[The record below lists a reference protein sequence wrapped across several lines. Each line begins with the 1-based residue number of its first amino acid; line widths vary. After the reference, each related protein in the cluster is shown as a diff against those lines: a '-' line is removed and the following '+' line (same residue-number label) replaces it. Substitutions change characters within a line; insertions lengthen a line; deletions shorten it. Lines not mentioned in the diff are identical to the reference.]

1 MSDGTRRRRWGRRYR
16 GGAADGSAPMDVH
29 LATRCLAATRIG
41 LGLALF
47 VAPRQV
53 ARGWIGREADG
64 AGTSAAVRGLG
75 ARDVALG
82 VGMLAATGRDPD
94 RRDLRRWIEAG
105 IVADLADGA
114 ATLLVGRPDRRRALV
129 VAMAASG
136 ATFGGWLRR
145 RLG

>member
-1 MSDGTRRRRWGRRYR
+1 
-16 GGAADGSAPMDVH
+16 MDVR

-47 VAPRQV
+47 LAPRRV
-53 ARGWIGREADG
+53 ARGWIGDDADRPG
-64 AGTSAAVRGLG
+64 AAAAVRGLG

-82 VGMLAATGRDPD
+82 VGMLAAIDD
-94 RRDLRRWIEAG
+94 RQDDADLHRWIEAG

-114 ATLLVGRPDRRRALV
+114 ATLLAGRTDHMGRLV

-136 ATFGGWLRR
+136 AVFGGWLRS
-145 RLG
+145 RLR